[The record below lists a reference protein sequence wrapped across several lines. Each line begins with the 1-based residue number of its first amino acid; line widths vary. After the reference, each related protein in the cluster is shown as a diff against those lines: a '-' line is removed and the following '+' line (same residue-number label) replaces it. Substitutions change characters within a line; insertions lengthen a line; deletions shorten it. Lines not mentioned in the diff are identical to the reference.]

1 LTAVVCRTPSLPKA
15 AGSAPVNAAGG
26 AAGGDGRLGER
37 EAEDI
42 LVIDSQLSYESR
54 CQYLRAVSS
63 SGPSSRW
70 RSRQLIRTSLWCQSS
85 GPSLRW
91 RASPRREIIVRI
103 MVLVL
108 ACGVKVRVRDPPPRF
123 GGLPLAKGGRNI
135 LILIPQY
142 VPHMLVHFYV
152 E

>member
-1 LTAVVCRTPSLPKA
+1 M
-15 AGSAPVNAAGG
+15 
-26 AAGGDGRLGER
+26 
-37 EAEDI
+37 
-42 LVIDSQLSYESR
+42 IDSQLSYESR

-70 RSRQLIRTSLWCQSS
+70 RSRRLICTSLWCQSL

-91 RASPRREIIVRI
+91 RASPRREIIVQI

-142 VPHMLVHFYV
+142 VPKTYFTLYYNSLLSHPKLLPLWSVPDRRTEKSQHPLLPKFFFFH
-152 E
+152 

>member
-1 LTAVVCRTPSLPKA
+1 MSILACGVKFGTLLAVEVSP
-15 AGSAPVNAAGG
+15 
-26 AAGGDGRLGER
+26 
-37 EAEDI
+37 
-42 LVIDSQLSYESR
+42 IDSYEPVVSKFGT
-54 CQYLRAVSS
+54 LLAVE
-63 SGPSSRW
+63 GFP
-70 RSRQLIRTSLWCQSS
+70 
-85 GPSLRW
+85 
-91 RASPRREIIVRI
+91 SPRNYRTI